1 MHWGGGWEAVAW
13 EEASAGEAVV
23 AMAPVEE
30 EETAQEKGVA
40 VSVEEAMGVVG
51 MEADG
56 LAAH

>member
-1 MHWGGGWEAVAW
+1 MAW

-40 VSVEEAMGVVG
+40 VSVEEAMGGGV
-51 MEADG
+51 MEADS